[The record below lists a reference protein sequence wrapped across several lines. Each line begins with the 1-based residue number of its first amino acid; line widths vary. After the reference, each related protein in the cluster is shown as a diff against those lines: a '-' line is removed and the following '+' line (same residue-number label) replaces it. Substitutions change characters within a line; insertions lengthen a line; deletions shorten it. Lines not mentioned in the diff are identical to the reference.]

1 MLQNLKNKKLGR
13 YEIEDIDNPCFV
25 TPAVNPK
32 EYFKFFS
39 DDSVN
44 KAQRHQKWI
53 QVNGV
58 CKLWEQN

>member
-1 MLQNLKNKKLGR
+1 MLENLKNKKLGP
-13 YEIEDIDNPCFV
+13 YEIENIDNPCFV

-44 KAQRHQKWI
+44 KAQRHQKRI
-53 QVNGV
+53 
-58 CKLWEQN
+58 